1 MLVVAF
7 VTEPSRH
14 ALQASSVVL
23 STLSCNS
30 RLTNSSEVKP
40 KNLQF
45 TLLSFSSLQLLLL
58 NFNRLEDEISS
69 PFLFIDHLEA
79 SHGSVA
85 LALQAEYCFRDC
97 LPP

>member
-14 ALQASSVVL
+14 ALQASSVVR
-23 STLSCNS
+23 SNLSCNS

-58 NFNRLEDEISS
+58 NFSS

-79 SHGSVA
+79 WHGSVA
-85 LALQAEYCFRDC
+85 LALQVEYCFRDC